1 MSAQEEKPETESQ
14 MEIVSVL
21 SAMILD
27 NIYLK
32 LDNAGLIHYNP
43 DTGEVIARDILKEL
57 EEIGLLKFNEF
68 TGEFDKC

>member
-1 MSAQEEKPETESQ
+1 MYTK
-14 MEIVSVL
+14 
-21 SAMILD
+21 D

-32 LDNAGLIHYNP
+32 LDKAGLIHYNP